1 MKAAIS
7 TEDIPDSELIEL
19 ARSVNVVDIDVVPQV
34 STKEI
39 KVFNEDA
46 NKKKVA
52 LIDCG
57 VKKNIINN
65 FWKCGIGSCFV
76 PIYNDYK
83 NYFGL
88 LSGRSDDYFR
98 TRKS

>member
-19 ARSVNVVDIDVVPQV
+19 ARAQPSIVDIDVVPQV

-46 NKKKVA
+46 NKKVA

-65 FWKCGIGSCFV
+65 FFL
-76 PIYNDYK
+76 DLYK
-83 NYFGL
+83 PG
-88 LSGRSDDYFR
+88 
-98 TRKS
+98 